1 VVICLER
8 GADCLHNVQLMP
20 LPFQTQGSRGDGIS
34 IPIPTPYP
42 RQTCPNPIVSC
53 LIEIQ
58 TGFTFPVPA
67 YPACAGKEAVKR
79 VCSSSSI
86 DIVDS
91 FTAAYTETYSSRPRP
106 QLPGSPSRNPGDWLR
121 KSIGS
126 DGRPSGREGDSDGVA
141 RDKPT
146 AEQTDA
152 DNRALASDRFKT
164 TRRRVALLT
173 ADERHSPPFPRAP
186 PPTEPWR

>member
-1 VVICLER
+1 MVICLER
-8 GADCLHNVQLMP
+8 GADCLHNVQRMP

-34 IPIPTPYP
+34 IPIHTPYP

-67 YPACAGKEAVKR
+67 YPACAGKEAVRR

-106 QLPGSPSRNPGDWLR
+106 QLPGSPPRNPGDWLR

-126 DGRPSGREGDSDGVA
+126 DGRPSGRVGRETATGS
-141 RDKPT
+141 RTINRQQSKPT
-146 AEQTDA
+146 PTTEHWRVTGLKRRDA
-152 DNRALASDRFKT
+152 AL
-164 TRRRVALLT
+164 
-173 ADERHSPPFPRAP
+173 HC
-186 PPTEPWR
+186 